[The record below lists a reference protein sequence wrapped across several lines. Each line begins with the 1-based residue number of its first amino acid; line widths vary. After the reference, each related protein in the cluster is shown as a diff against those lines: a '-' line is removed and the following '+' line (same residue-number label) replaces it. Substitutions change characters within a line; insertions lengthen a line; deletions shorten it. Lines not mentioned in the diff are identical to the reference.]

1 MREDEPVRYSYVGVL
16 AFILVGTLW
25 LEVFLRTRV
34 FRRWLRLAL
43 SIMPVVVIFCLW
55 DLYAIASSHWDFDIT
70 RITGIYL
77 PGGLPIDEVL
87 FFVVV
92 PLAAVLALEGVRSV
106 KRGRAGWEAGD
117 EVDHKDDAL

>member
-34 FRRWLRLAL
+34 FRRWLRLVL

-55 DLYAIASSHWDFDIT
+55 DLYAIASGHWDFDVT
-70 RITGIYL
+70 RITGVYL

-92 PLAAVLALEGVRSV
+92 PLAAILALEGVRSV

-117 EVDHKDDAL
+117 EADNKDDAL

>member
-1 MREDEPVRYSYVGVL
+1 MREDELVRYSYVGVL

-34 FRRWLRLAL
+34 FRRWLRLVL

-55 DLYAIASSHWDFDIT
+55 DLYAIASGHWDFDVT
-70 RITGIYL
+70 RITGVYL

-92 PLAAVLALEGVRSV
+92 PLAAILALEGVRSV
-106 KRGRAGWEAGD
+106 KRGRAEWEAGD
-117 EVDHKDDAL
+117 EADNKDDAL

>member
-1 MREDEPVRYSYVGVL
+1 MREDEVVRYSYVGVL

-34 FRRWLRLAL
+34 FRRWLRLVL

-55 DLYAIASSHWDFDIT
+55 DLYAIASGHWDFDVT
-70 RITGIYL
+70 RITGVYL

-92 PLAAVLALEGVRSV
+92 PLAAILALEGVRSV

-117 EVDHKDDAL
+117 EADKKDDAL